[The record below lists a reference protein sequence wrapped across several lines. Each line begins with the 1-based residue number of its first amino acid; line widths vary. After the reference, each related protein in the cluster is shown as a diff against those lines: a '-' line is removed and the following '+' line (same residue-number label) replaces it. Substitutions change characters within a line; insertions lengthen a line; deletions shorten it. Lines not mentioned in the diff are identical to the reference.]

1 MQEIFELQALFGL
14 SVALF
19 EVPTGYVADLWSRK
33 ASLVLGGLIAGVCF
47 SLLPFATTY
56 WSLALFEITIAI
68 GASLS
73 SGADIALVYDSMPSS
88 ANRSQVIGRINQWE
102 LISEGLASLLS
113 GVLVMWSFSAVV
125 WAQAIVGWGP
135 FLVSLFF
142 TEPPIERMR
151 CGTHL
156 TNVQRVFSHV
166 LVRSQLVRLIFLNCL
181 AWGLSS
187 FFVVWLLQPYWLSH
201 KIPLEY
207 FGIMWATLMFVSA
220 FSSKYAHA
228 LEAALGARGTLLV
241 LALAACFGYF
251 FMAMDLAVIGICAG
265 ALFYINRGLA
275 SVILTDAFNWKIPSE
290 FRATANSMRSL
301 SFRLSFA
308 LFGPLIGCMVERVGL
323 PTTLFLL
330 GAVFST
336 LVLILM
342 LPLCNRIE
350 ELRLEYIPE

>member
-1 MQEIFELQALFGL
+1 MNLARNIPLAAARSFFTMFLVVMPIIVPYWSSLGLSMQEIFELQALFGL

-166 LVRSQLVRLIFLNCL
+166 LVSNSHVCQRFL
-181 AWGLSS
+181 
-187 FFVVWLLQPYWLSH
+187 
-201 KIPLEY
+201 
-207 FGIMWATLMFVSA
+207 
-220 FSSKYAHA
+220 
-228 LEAALGARGTLLV
+228 
-241 LALAACFGYF
+241 
-251 FMAMDLAVIGICAG
+251 
-265 ALFYINRGLA
+265 
-275 SVILTDAFNWKIPSE
+275 
-290 FRATANSMRSL
+290 
-301 SFRLSFA
+301 
-308 LFGPLIGCMVERVGL
+308 
-323 PTTLFLL
+323 
-330 GAVFST
+330 
-336 LVLILM
+336 
-342 LPLCNRIE
+342 
-350 ELRLEYIPE
+350 